1 MWEALGLA
9 GIELIK
15 NLASAP
21 QLLTILV
28 LEGIRIVYRRKYAAP
43 AGPRADLKPLEL
55 FLEVWRSSLNA
66 APSIGLTVSIFFVR
80 F

>member
-28 LEGIRIVYRRKYAAP
+28 LEGIRIVYRRKESKP
-43 AGPRADLKPLEL
+43 HGPQPELTGNKLVLEM
-55 FLEVWRSSLNA
+55 WRSTLNA